1 MLEGSHPRPPGNDAV
16 PVIYQEM
23 LADAVSSSPLRFNEE
38 GKALKRRR
46 VAGRVISGP
55 NGDISG
61 QETEHSTALA
71 GDTDTDNATLETAPK
86 GQQTTFVDSN
96 SSMDGDMDWEEVDL
110 VKDNAEQDVE
120 DAGKTLDLVIG
131 GQDSSAAMYRTPR
144 RKADALVEKKIRLE
158 IHKTHLLCL
167 LAHVHLRN
175 HWCGDVQV
183 QVG

>member
-1 MLEGSHPRPPGNDAV
+1 MLEGSQPRPPGNDAV

-38 GKALKRRR
+38 DKAFKRRR
-46 VAGRVISGP
+46 VAGRVISEP

-61 QETEHSTALA
+61 QETEHFTAVA
-71 GDTDTDNATLETAPK
+71 GDTDTDNATSERAPK
-86 GQQTTFVDSN
+86 RQQTTFVDSD

-110 VKDNAEQDVE
+110 AKDRVE
-120 DAGKTLDLVIG
+120 RDFEDEEKPLDLVIG
-131 GQDSSAAMYRTPR
+131 GKDSSAAMSRTPR
-144 RKADALVEKKIRLE
+144 RKGDALVEKKMRLE
-158 IHKTHLLCL
+158 VHKTHLLCL

-175 HWCGDVQV
+175 HWCEDVQV